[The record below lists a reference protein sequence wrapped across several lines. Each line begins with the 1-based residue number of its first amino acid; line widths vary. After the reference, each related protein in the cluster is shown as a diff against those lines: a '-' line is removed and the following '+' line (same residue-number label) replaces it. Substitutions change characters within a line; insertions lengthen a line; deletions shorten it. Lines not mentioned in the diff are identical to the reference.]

1 MKKHLLSLALLLLC
15 ALGFVH
21 AQTPRTIREIRQ
33 VVDVLAND
41 RSVLHDSLVVVEGVV
56 VTDPNDWYQAVEA
69 TRRYSFWI
77 QEEGQPGP
85 ENGLQIRLND
95 GAFAPAT
102 GILNLRKGM
111 RVRLTGTVAYFRGE
125 IQINLSTDRQVE
137 VLGNDVPLVDR
148 PVFDDLTLFTD
159 LTGTAQLETATQW
172 EGTYITVRNLRVLNV
187 NGNATRGNFTAEDE
201 QGNTINVWDAH
212 KDMRTSTNGWQKAVV
227 DEKFVSISGILYHR
241 LPGNQP
247 ALPGVYELHPHM
259 PTDLVREQVPQSYKI
274 ISSSDR
280 ICAGNTVELS
290 VVTESGDPLLPGT
303 TVVWQP
309 AERVVDANASSTFS
323 VPLTE
328 TTTFSATVDDG
339 IDAYLIDFTVTVVP
353 NRLKLAVLEQPG
365 AVDGRKQLLLVAR
378 GGQRPYKYSVNGGS
392 DFRTVSRFQ
401 GLSSRTFQ
409 LVVIDD
415 MGCILQ
421 QEYILR

>member
-15 ALGFVH
+15 AVGFVH

-33 VVDVLAND
+33 VVDVLTND
-41 RSVLHDSLVVVEGVV
+41 RSVINGEQVVVEGVV
-56 VTDPNDWYQAVEA
+56 ATDPNDWYQAVEA

-111 RVRLTGTVAYFRGE
+111 RVRLVGAVAYFTGE
-125 IQINLSTDRQVE
+125 VQINLATDR
-137 VLGNDVPLVDR
+137 LIDTLASDVPLAQR
-148 PVFDDLTLFTD
+148 SVFDDLSGLTD
-159 LTGTAQLETATQW
+159 LTGAAQLETATQW
-172 EGTYITVRNLRVLNV
+172 EGTYITVRNLRVLTV
-187 NGNATRGNFTAEDE
+187 NGNATRGNFSVEDE

-227 DEKFVSISGILYHR
+227 NEKFVSISGILYHR
-241 LPGNQP
+241 AGTLPGT
-247 ALPGVYELHPHM
+247 YELHAHA
-259 PTDLVREQVPQSYKI
+259 PTDLVREQTPQTYRI

-280 ICAGNTVELS
+280 ICAGNSVELS
-290 VVTESGDPLLPGT
+290 IETESGDPLPPGT
-303 TVVWQP
+303 TVVWEP
-309 AERVVDANASSTFS
+309 ADRVVDANSTSTFS
-323 VPLTE
+323 QPLTE
-328 TTTFSATVDDG
+328 TTTFTATVDDG
-339 IDAYLIDFTVTVVP
+339 IDAYLIDFTVTVVS

-365 AVDGRKQLLLVAR
+365 AIDGRKQLLLVAR
-378 GGQRPYKYSVNGGS
+378 GGQRPFQYSVNGGS
-392 DFRTVSRFQ
+392 DFSSISRFQ
-401 GLSSRTFQ
+401 GLSSGTFE
-409 LVVIDD
+409 LITVDD
-415 MGCILQ
+415 NGCILQ